1 MQIECLHVCE
11 QVEEWYQFM
20 SFQALKHCKHPDDKV
35 AEITQTYM
43 PITHSNFIVIPVWLG
58 KFRYWS
64 KMEIYYLRTEL
75 SSIVSTIF
83 DILHQDH
90 SYLHT
95 NLDCLTEIEMNGW
108 EARSDLSSRGRQLDK
123 ICPNRLNRK
132 EG

>member
-1 MQIECLHVCE
+1 
-11 QVEEWYQFM
+11 
-20 SFQALKHCKHPDDKV
+20 
-35 AEITQTYM
+35 
-43 PITHSNFIVIPVWLG
+43 
-58 KFRYWS
+58 
-64 KMEIYYLRTEL
+64 MEIYYLRTEL

-108 EARSDLSSRGRQLDK
+108 EASSDLSSRGRQLDK